1 MQTTG
6 RIAFEL
12 ERMRSNA
19 GHYLL
24 TAWRNILASRSHTAI
39 NVIGFAIGM
48 ACCLVILL
56 YIRDELSYDR
66 HNTRGDRI
74 YRVVT
79 DRTARTPGVLG
90 EFIKAQLPEVEEV
103 LRLRG
108 TIGTWL
114 FTTGDRQFYEQRV
127 YWADGNLFDV
137 FDVPLVR
144 GNPAN
149 ALTAPNTMVISASM
163 ARRYFGDTDP
173 VGQVVT
179 GDDQFPF
186 TVTAVMED
194 PPDYAH
200 YHPDFYV
207 SIATTTGRGDPLRLL
222 QNWANSQ
229 YYTYLLLPDG
239 TTPEEIG
246 SVLQDRIEVHLDALL
261 RATAF
266 TDTYNLQPLFD
277 IHLHSS
283 LELEMETNG
292 DVSFIWMMTAIGIL
306 ILLIACMNF
315 TNLAVV
321 RSITRA
327 REIGMRKV
335 AGAARGQIA
344 RQFLGETILMSAA
357 AFLVALAAVWVV
369 LPVFRSMTGHVL
381 SMPSLEPWTIL
392 GGAGIVAGAGLLAGA
407 YPALLLSRINPA
419 SIFRGASNTGAAT
432 LRKALVIIQF
442 AMAIL
447 LLIGTGTVYRQ
458 LDFMR
463 NKHLGY
469 DKENVVILPDI
480 QGMDFRMIGEEYP
493 RHAGVVSVTGANYI
507 PGRAAGRGRLPI
519 FPVKR
524 VDDPASPVVDM
535 QYIHT
540 QGGFVDTFGL
550 DMLHGRDVS
559 FERDFKWV
567 ENSEGGGSGYVTGCI
582 LNEEAVRR
590 LGWHSPDEAMDQFVK
605 LGDDEIQ
612 VVGVVRDFHLKSLHE
627 RIEPVFLTVGGSG
640 FYAVRFVPGNPQET
654 LRDLEAMWK
663 ASTPEIPFVYSF
675 LDQDV
680 ERFYRSDQ
688 LLGRLVAMFA
698 GLAVF
703 TACLGLFGLT
713 LFTTRQRTREIGIRK
728 ALGAPMGRLILLLSK
743 ETTFLVVVANI
754 IAWPVAYV
762 FMQRWLQDFAY
773 HTDISL
779 LLFPAAGLHGLL
791 IAWITVSFQ
800 TLRAAGSDPVQT
812 LRVGR

>member
-1 MQTTG
+1 M
-6 RIAFEL
+6 I
-12 ERMRSNA
+12 

-24 TAWRNILASRSHTAI
+24 TAWRNILASRSHAAI

-114 FTTGDRQFYEQRV
+114 FTTEEKQFYEQRV

-137 FDVPLVR
+137 FDVTLVQ

-149 ALTAPNTMVISASM
+149 ALTAPNTMVISSSM
-163 ARRYFGDTDP
+163 ARKYFGDADP
-173 VGQVVT
+173 TGKTIT
-179 GDDQFPF
+179 GDHQFTF
-186 TVTAVMED
+186 TITAVMED

-207 SIATTTGRGDPLRLL
+207 SIATTTGRGDPHRLL

-229 YYTYLLLPDG
+229 YYTYLLLPEG
-239 TTPEEIG
+239 ASPEEIG
-246 SVLQDRIEVHLDALL
+246 SALRARLGDHLDAQL
-261 RATAF
+261 RSTAF
-266 TDTYNLQPLFD
+266 TDTYDLQPLFD
-277 IHLHSS
+277 IHLHSR

-292 DVSFIWMMTAIGIL
+292 EVSFIWMMTAIGIL

-335 AGAARGQIA
+335 AGAARGQIV
-344 RQFLGETILMSAA
+344 RQFLGETILLSAA

-369 LPVFRSMTGHVL
+369 LPFFRSMTGHVL

-392 GGAGIVAGAGLLAGA
+392 GGAAIVTGAGLLAGA
-407 YPALLLSRINPA
+407 YPALLLSRISPA
-419 SIFRGASNTGAAT
+419 AIFRGASNTGAVT
-432 LRKALVIIQF
+432 LRKALVVVQF
-442 AMAIL
+442 ALAIL

-463 NKHLGY
+463 NKHLGF
-469 DKENVVILPDI
+469 DRENVVILPDI
-480 QGMDFRMIGEEYP
+480 QGMDFRMIREEYP
-493 RHAGVVSVTGANYI
+493 RHAGVVNVTGASYI
-507 PGRAAGRGRLPI
+507 PGRATGRGRLPI
-519 FPVKR
+519 LPVAR
-524 VDDPASPVVDM
+524 VDDPTSPVVDM

-540 QGGFVDTFGL
+540 EGGFVETFGFEL
-550 DMLHGRDVS
+550 LHGRDVS

-567 ENSEGGGSGYVTGCI
+567 EHPDGGGRGYQTGCM

-605 LGDDEIQ
+605 LVDDELQ
-612 VVGVVRDFHLKSLHE
+612 VVGVVRDFHLRSLHE
-627 RIEPVFLTVGGSG
+627 RIEPVFITIGGSG
-640 FYAVRFVPGNPQET
+640 YYAVRFVPGDPGET

-680 ERFYRSDQ
+680 ERFYRSDN
-688 LLGRLVAMFA
+688 LLGRLVTMFA

-703 TACLGLFGLT
+703 TACLGLFGLAV
-713 LFTTRQRTREIGIRK
+713 FTARQRTREVGIRK
-728 ALGAPMGRLILLLSK
+728 ALGASARQLVLLLSR
-743 ETTFLVVVANI
+743 EYTMLVVIANV
-754 IAWPVAYV
+754 IAWPVAY
-762 FMQRWLQDFAY
+762 FITQQWLRQYAY
-773 HTDISL
+773 HAEVPL
-779 LLFPAAGLHGLL
+779 LLFPAAGLLGLL
-791 IAWITVSFQ
+791 IAWITVSSQ
-800 TLRAAGSDPVQT
+800 TLQSAAMNPVDA
-812 LRVGR
+812 LRRDH

>member
-1 MQTTG
+1 M
-6 RIAFEL
+6 I
-12 ERMRSNA
+12 

-24 TAWRNILASRSHTAI
+24 TAWRNILASRSHAAI

-90 EFIKAQLPEVEEV
+90 EFIKAQVPEVEEV

-114 FTTGDRQFYEQRV
+114 FTTEDRQFYEQRV

-137 FDVPLVR
+137 FDVPLVQ
-144 GNPAN
+144 GSPAN
-149 ALTAPNTMVISASM
+149 ALTAPNTMVISSTM
-163 ARRYFGDTDP
+163 ARKYFGDADP
-173 VGQVVT
+173 TGKTIT
-179 GDDQFPF
+179 GDHQFTF
-186 TVTAVMED
+186 TITAVMED

-207 SIATTTGRGDPLRLL
+207 SIATTSGRGDPHRLL

-229 YYTYLLLPDG
+229 YYTYLLLPEG
-239 TTPEEIG
+239 ATPEEIG
-246 SVLQDRIEVHLDALL
+246 SVLRTRIGDHLDAQL

-266 TDTYNLQPLFD
+266 TDIYDLQPLFD
-277 IHLHSS
+277 IHLHSR

-292 DVSFIWMMTAIGIL
+292 DVSFIWMMTAIGVL
-306 ILLIACMNF
+306 ILLIACINF

-335 AGAARGQIA
+335 AGAARGQIV
-344 RQFLGETILMSAA
+344 RQFLGETILLSAV
-357 AFLVALAAVWVV
+357 AFLIALSAVWVV
-369 LPVFRSMTGHVL
+369 LPVFRSMTGHAL
-381 SMPSLEPWTIL
+381 SMPSLEPWTLL
-392 GGAGIVAGAGLLAGA
+392 GGACIIAGAGLLAGA

-419 SIFRGASNTGAAT
+419 VIFRGASDTGAVT
-432 LRKALVIIQF
+432 LRKALVVIQF

-447 LLIGTGTVYRQ
+447 LLIGTGTVFQQ

-463 NKHLGY
+463 NKHLGF
-469 DKENVVILPDI
+469 DQENVVILPDI
-480 QGMDFRMIGEEYP
+480 QGMDFRMIREEYP
-493 RHAGVVSVTGANYI
+493 RHAGVVSVTGASYI

-519 FPVKR
+519 FPVER

-540 QGGFVDTFGL
+540 EGGFVETFGFEL
-550 DMLHGRDVS
+550 LRGRDVS
-559 FERDFKWV
+559 FERDFKFERDFNWV
-567 ENSEGGGSGYVTGCI
+567 ETPDGGGRGYSTGCI

-590 LGWHSPDEAMDQFVK
+590 LGWTSPDEAMDRYVK
-605 LGDDEIQ
+605 LVDDEMQ
-612 VVGVVRDFHLKSLHE
+612 VVGVVRDFHLRSLHE
-627 RIEPVFLTVGGSG
+627 RIEPVFITIGGSG
-640 FYAVRFVPGNPQET
+640 YYAVRFVPGDPGET

-680 ERFYRSDQ
+680 ERFYRSDN
-688 LLGRLVAMFA
+688 LLGRLVTMFA

-703 TACLGLFGLT
+703 TACLGLFGLAV
-713 LFTTRQRTREIGIRK
+713 FTAKQRTREVGIRK
-728 ALGAPMGRLILLLSK
+728 ALGASARQLVLLLSR
-743 ETTFLVVVANI
+743 EYTVLVVIANV
-754 IAWPVAYV
+754 IAWPVAYFV
-762 FMQRWLQDFAY
+762 MQQWLRQYAY
-773 HTDISL
+773 HSDVSL
-779 LLFPAAGLHGLL
+779 LLFPAAGLLGLL
-791 IAWITVSFQ
+791 IAWLTVSTQ
-800 TLRAAGSDPVQT
+800 TLRTAAMNPVDA
-812 LRVGR
+812 LRREL

>member
-1 MQTTG
+1 M
-6 RIAFEL
+6 I
-12 ERMRSNA
+12 

-24 TAWRNILASRSHTAI
+24 TAWRNILASRSHAAI

-56 YIRDELSYDR
+56 YIRDELSFDR

-90 EFIKAQLPEVEEV
+90 EFIGTRLPEVEEV
-103 LRLRG
+103 LRIRA
-108 TIGTWL
+108 TVGTWL
-114 FTTGDRQFYEQRV
+114 FTTEEKQFYEQRV

-144 GNPAN
+144 GNPKA

-163 ARRYFGDTDP
+163 ARKYFGDADP
-173 VGQVVT
+173 IGKTIT
-179 GDDQFPF
+179 GDHLF
-186 TVTAVMED
+186 TFAITAIMED
-194 PPDYAH
+194 PPPYAH

-207 SIATTTGRGDPLRLL
+207 SIATTTGRGDPIRLL
-222 QNWANSQ
+222 TNWANSQ
-229 YYTYLLLPDG
+229 YYLYLLLPEG
-239 TTPEEIG
+239 ATPEEIG
-246 SVLQDRIEVHLDALL
+246 SVLRARIGDHLDAQL
-261 RATAF
+261 RSTAF
-266 TDTYNLQPLFD
+266 TDTYDLQPLFD
-277 IHLHSS
+277 IHLHSR

-292 DVSFIWMMTAIGIL
+292 DVSFIWMMTAIVIL

-321 RSITRA
+321 RSITRS

-335 AGAARGQIA
+335 AGAARGQIV
-344 RQFLGETILMSAA
+344 RQFLGETILLSAV

-369 LPVFRSMTGHVL
+369 LPFFRSMTGHVL

-419 SIFRGASNTGAAT
+419 AIFRGASNTGAVM
-432 LRKALVIIQF
+432 LRKALVVIQF

-447 LLIGTGTVYRQ
+447 LLIGTGTVYQQ
-458 LDFMR
+458 LEYMR

-469 DKENVVILPDI
+469 DQENVVILPDI
-480 QGMDFRMIGEEYP
+480 QGMDFRMIREEYP
-493 RHAGVVSVTGANYI
+493 RHAGVVNVTGASYI

-519 FPVKR
+519 FLVER
-524 VDDPASPVVDM
+524 VDDPALPVVDM

-540 QGGFVDTFGL
+540 EGGFVETFGFEL
-550 DMLHGRDVS
+550 LRGRDVS
-559 FERDFKWV
+559 FERDFIWV
-567 ENSEGGGSGYVTGCI
+567 ENPDGEGFGYSTGCI

-590 LGWHSPDEAMDQFVK
+590 LGWNSPDEAIDRFVK
-605 LGDDEIQ
+605 LVDNEMQ
-612 VVGVVRDFHLKSLHE
+612 VVGVVRDFHLRSLHE
-627 RIEPVFLTVGGSG
+627 RIEPVFITIGGSG
-640 FYAVRFVPGNPQET
+640 YYAVRFVPGDPGET

-680 ERFYRSDQ
+680 ERYYRSDN
-688 LLGRLVAMFA
+688 LLGRLVTMFA

-703 TACLGLFGLT
+703 TACLGLFGLAV
-713 LFTTRQRTREIGIRK
+713 FTAKQRTREVGIRK
-728 ALGAPMGRLILLLSK
+728 AMGASTRQLVTLLSR
-743 ETTFLVVVANI
+743 EYTVLVVIANV
-754 IAWPVAYV
+754 IAWPVAYFV
-762 FMQRWLQDFAY
+762 VQQWLRQYAY
-773 HTDISL
+773 NTEVSL
-779 LLFPAAGLHGLL
+779 LLFPAAGLLGLL
-791 IAWITVSFQ
+791 IAWITVSSQ
-800 TLRAAGSDPVQT
+800 TLRAAAMNPVDA
-812 LRVGR
+812 LRREL